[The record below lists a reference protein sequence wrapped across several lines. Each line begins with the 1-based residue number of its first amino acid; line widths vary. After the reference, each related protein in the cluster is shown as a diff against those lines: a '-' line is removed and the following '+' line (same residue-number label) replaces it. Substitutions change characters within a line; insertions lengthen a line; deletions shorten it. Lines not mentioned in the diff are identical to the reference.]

1 MAAENDG
8 KTRGRLP
15 SRHVGRQADVNAIT
29 CRRCS
34 ASLALAL
41 VALAALTACTDKGS
55 TVDPTTTSPS
65 PTTVQTSKPMLPS
78 SSVAS
83 ASPEPGN
90 APT

>member
-1 MAAENDG
+1 MNG
-8 KTRGRLP
+8 
-15 SRHVGRQADVNAIT
+15 IT
-29 CRRCS
+29 LRRS
-34 ASLALAL
+34 VVASVLAF
-41 VALAALTACTDKGS
+41 VALTACTDKGT

-90 APT
+90 GPS